1 MPKKVV
7 LAKHVPAN
15 EVEEME
21 QAFEALGAT
30 DIKKEK
36 QADGTFNL
44 EGNFP
49 D

>member
-1 MPKKVV
+1 MAKKVV

-15 EVEEME
+15 EVDEME
-21 QAFEALGAT
+21 AAFTALGAT

-44 EGNFP
+44 EGTFP

>member
-1 MPKKVV
+1 MAKQL
-7 LAKHVPAN
+7 LAKNVPAD
-15 EVEEME
+15 EVDQVEATF
-21 QAFEALGAT
+21 QALGAT

-36 QADGTFNL
+36 QPDGTFNL

>member
-1 MPKKVV
+1 MAKQL
-7 LAKHVPAN
+7 LAKEVPAD
-15 EVEEME
+15 EVDELEK
-21 QAFEALGAT
+21 AFKALGAT

-36 QADGTFNL
+36 QADGTYNL